1 MRIIHDA
8 VAVLFFVI
16 YWYHDWMICGW
27 ERISTHRASQSMVP
41 KEFCLLGNEIR
52 TQNYIA
58 INTIDIR
65 VNQYSV
71 KRNYEALWQKAKHS
85 QFHIAGLT
93 GYFCIQKKKKKNMKN
108 HWVPLDP
115 RSQVK
120 RTTRCWWFPRTGK
133 KPRSEKNAARQR
145 FQQYDYSISHKK
157 KQWILWLHGYLT
169 NYANEYYDWI
179 CI

>member
-1 MRIIHDA
+1 
-8 VAVLFFVI
+8 
-16 YWYHDWMICGW
+16 MICGW

-93 GYFCIQKKKKKNMKN
+93 GYFCIQKKKKKKHEEPLSPSRPPFSGEADDAMLM
-108 HWVPLDP
+108 VPTDWKETKE
-115 RSQVK
+115 RKK
-120 RTTRCWWFPRTGK
+120 RC
-133 KPRSEKNAARQR
+133 EAE
-145 FQQYDYSISHKK
+145 ISA
-157 KQWILWLHGYLT
+157 I
-169 NYANEYYDWI
+169 
-179 CI
+179 